1 MQKVFRRYTLC
12 LLAILVLFSCKPERQ
27 HRGIT
32 DENQRTHV
40 DSVIFDAFDTRD
52 VPRTLA
58 VIDSV
63 ERLGELSKVRSIFYR
78 TITYNV
84 CGSYGKSLSLYYQ
97 LADIK
102 ASDLDDQGD
111 LECFNYTCKDYL
123 RLLCHIYLRL
133 LCHMKRYDVALREAN
148 AFDQKLREAGQ
159 DDFIRLH
166 DIAEMIGECQ
176 LYLGQTDKAERSFQR
191 ALDDIHQMLKIHHAP
206 LDFRED
212 SLFAIASNRSDRDT
226 IYIDEMK
233 ADLSYCKMLLAHKR
247 GASYEADDAYRDYLS
262 TRTSKRLGHIINST
276 EYLMQTK
283 RYSEAAA
290 HYEQLQRY
298 MDASA
303 FEVDLENIGRY
314 LFPKYRA
321 NLLAGRKDTALSVAT
336 QIAEAYDS
344 ALAQQ
349 KRSDAALLATVYDT
363 EGKERQIAEQRA
375 ELSHQRL
382 ISTAAV
388 LLLIVIFFTVYIIS
402 RRRAYNKLDASNR
415 KLVLANERAEESSRM
430 KTQFIQQISH
440 EVRTPL
446 NILTG
451 FTQVL
456 ADPEIKL
463 DDEELQSISKKMV
476 ENSDR
481 ITNLVNKMIELS
493 ETKSNAD
500 IECNDEVLALQIASE
515 AVSASGVDEAGHLTF
530 SMIVSPEVEQVS
542 VHTNLRAAVRALSL
556 VLDNARKFTAPAETR
571 QHEQLT
577 NHLQRVV
584 LRISISSGRLF
595 FSVEDTGIGI
605 PHKEAE
611 RIFDE
616 FVQLDEFYE
625 GTGIGLAV
633 ARSLARRLGG
643 DIVLDTAYIGGSR
656 FVLTLPV

>member
-84 CGSYGKSLSLYYQ
+84 RGSYGKSLSLYYQ

-123 RLLCHIYLRL
+123 RLLCH
-133 LCHMKRYDVALREAN
+133 MKRYDVALREAN

-159 DDFIRLH
+159 DDFTRLH

-206 LDFRED
+206 LDFRESEHTMKSVAMAYIQSGYYDKAVPWVERQD
-212 SLFAIASNRSDRDT
+212 SLFTIASNRSDRDT

-233 ADLSYCKMLLAHKR
+233 ADLCYCKMLLAQ
-247 GASYEADDAYRDYLS
+247 
-262 TRTSKRLGHIINST
+262 LGHIINST
-276 EYLMQTK
+276 EYLMQTN
-283 RYSEAAA
+283 RYSEAAD
-290 HYEQLQRY
+290 HYELLQRY

-363 EGKERQIAEQRA
+363 EGKERQIAEQKA
-375 ELSHQRL
+375 ELSQQRL
-382 ISTAAV
+382 ISTVTV
-388 LLLIVIFFTVYIIS
+388 LLLIIIFFTVYIIF
-402 RRRAYNKLDASNR
+402 RRRAYNKLDATSR

-451 FTQVL
+451 
-456 ADPEIKL
+456 
-463 DDEELQSISKKMV
+463 
-476 ENSDR
+476 
-481 ITNLVNKMIELS
+481 
-493 ETKSNAD
+493 
-500 IECNDEVLALQIASE
+500 
-515 AVSASGVDEAGHLTF
+515 
-530 SMIVSPEVEQVS
+530 
-542 VHTNLRAAVRALSL
+542 
-556 VLDNARKFTAPAETR
+556 
-571 QHEQLT
+571 
-577 NHLQRVV
+577 
-584 LRISISSGRLF
+584 
-595 FSVEDTGIGI
+595 
-605 PHKEAE
+605 
-611 RIFDE
+611 
-616 FVQLDEFYE
+616 
-625 GTGIGLAV
+625 
-633 ARSLARRLGG
+633 
-643 DIVLDTAYIGGSR
+643 
-656 FVLTLPV
+656 